1 MVKFLQ
7 EKISKIDNER
17 EEERL
22 KWTLTEKH
30 LNGQVAQDQNRI
42 TSLQNLIKKFRH
54 ITKVKNLGLIEDEDD

>member
-30 LNGQVAQDQNRI
+30 LNGQVAQD
-42 TSLQNLIKKFRH
+42 
-54 ITKVKNLGLIEDEDD
+54 